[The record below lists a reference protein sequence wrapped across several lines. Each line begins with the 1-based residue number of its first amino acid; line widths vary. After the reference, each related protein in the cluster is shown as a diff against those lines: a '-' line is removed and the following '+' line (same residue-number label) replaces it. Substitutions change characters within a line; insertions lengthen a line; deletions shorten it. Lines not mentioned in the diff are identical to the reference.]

1 MNIAMRAALTALLVP
16 AAVLVAAPALAV
28 PDSGRVVPVRVAAE
42 DARTTPIKDSYVVR
56 LRAGADA
63 GQVAGSMDV
72 SAYHLFRAAFDGF
85 SATLTAG
92 QLRRVQRHSDVVSIS
107 QDARVGDVL
116 DDTQTNPP
124 AWGIDRVDQR
134 KLPLS
139 KSYTYNATGA
149 GVHVYVIDTGIDPS
163 HPDFEGR
170 ASFDANTVDGND
182 TDCHGHGTHVAGTV
196 GSKTYG
202 VAKGARLHG
211 VKWLNCNG
219 SGTTSS
225 VLGAIEWVTANA
237 VKPAVANAS
246 WNWSADSTVETAIR
260 NMVASGVFLAAS
272 AGNTGGNSCDRLPRR
287 VETVAVTAASTD
299 RDRRASFS
307 STGACVDLYA
317 PGQGILSTVPGNR
330 TAVYSGTSMAS
341 PHVAGVAALYKA
353 TYGDAA
359 SATVKSWLESNATP
373 GVIKGG
379 STGGTANRL
388 LFSNAL

>member
-1 MNIAMRAALTALLVP
+1 MNIFVRAALAAALVP
-16 AAVLVAAPALAV
+16 AALLAAGPAAAA
-28 PDSGRVVPVRVAAE
+28 PDSGRVVPVRAVAK
-42 DARTTPIKDSYVVR
+42 DAHTTAVKGSYVVR
-56 LRAGADA
+56 LRADADPE
-63 GQVAGSMDV
+63 QVAGALDV
-72 SAYHLFRAAFDGF
+72 SAYHLFRAALTGF
-85 SATLTAG
+85 AAELSPA
-92 QLRRVQRHSDVVSIS
+92 QLRKVQRHSDVVSIA
-107 QDARVGDVL
+107 QDARVTDVL

-170 ASFDANTVDGND
+170 ASFVANTIDSNN

-211 VKWLNCNG
+211 VKWLNCGG

-246 WNWSADSTVETAIR
+246 WNWSADPNVETAIR

-272 AGNTGGNSCDRLPRR
+272 AGNTSNNSCDRLPRKI
-287 VETVAVTAASTD
+287 ETVAVTAASND

-307 STGACVDLYA
+307 STGPCVDLYA
-317 PGQGILSTVPGNR
+317 PGQGILSTQPDNR
-330 TAVYSGTSMAS
+330 TAVFSGTSMAS

-353 TYGDAA
+353 TYGDAP

-379 STGGTANRL
+379 STGGTVNRL
-388 LFSNAL
+388 LFTNNL